1 MSLPKICTCPTVPA
15 ADCPFHHQQAC
26 GSLAAM
32 PCSRLITQAELENV
46 LTHEGIVEYNAIEDP
61 CGYDN
66 GKTELAV
73 SVAARVL
80 DEIARG
86 KLLTGSC
93 DWEEN
98 EDGWWNTDC
107 GNAFEFTDGS
117 PIYNEFKC
125 CPYCGKTLTETP
137 YSEED
142 DSSANKSPDAGAT
155 ETKL

>member
-1 MSLPKICTCPTVPA
+1 MDAAHQTPIQQGTFPA
-15 ADCPFHHQQAC
+15 FHA
-26 GSLAAM
+26 LT
-32 PCSRLITQAELENV
+32 CSRLITQAELENV

-61 CGYDN
+61 FGYDN

-86 KLLTGSC
+86 KLKTGSC

-137 YSEED
+137 YSKDD
-142 DSSANKSPDAGAT
+142 DSSANETSPSVGAKKKPKT
-155 ETKL
+155 P

>member
-1 MSLPKICTCPTVPA
+1 MGRLWTWGLTHKLMDADPKSPLQEGRSPA
-15 ADCPFHHQQAC
+15 FHTA
-26 GSLAAM
+26 

-61 CGYDN
+61 FGYDN

-86 KLLTGSC
+86 KIENGSC

-137 YSEED
+137 YSEYD
-142 DSSANKSPDAGAT
+142 DSSANSD
-155 ETKL
+155 